1 MSWTTTTMHTSP
13 SPLSILTRGQ
23 RTASI
28 ASASSSSPPAP
39 SETSKLEPP
48 DVRKLA
54 KMAQLEVT
62 DEEVRGGKRGEKQR
76 RMTSK
81 RQPSTRKEK
90 RTNSTS
96 TSQPFSLT
104 PHAQN
109 IA

>member
-1 MSWTTTTMHTSP
+1 MSWTTTTMHSSP

-39 SETSKLEPP
+39 SETSKLKPP